1 MSGYVLGLD
10 IGITSVGYGV
20 IDIDNNLFV
29 DYGVRL
35 FKEGTAAENETRRTK
50 RGSRRL
56 KRRKSNRLNDMK
68 NLLKENELYFEDYRN
83 YNPYE
88 VRVKGL
94 KEKLLPEEL
103 CTAIMHI
110 TKSRGTTLEALADES
125 QDDEGTKATLSKN
138 AKELNDGKYI
148 CEVQLDRL
156 NKDHKV
162 RGTENNFKTE
172 DYVKELK
179 EILKHQDLNE
189 ELCDQIIEMVS
200 RRRRYDQGPG
210 SEKSPTPYG
219 SYRMVDGVLKHVN
232 LIDEMRGRCSVYP
245 NEFRAP
251 KQSYTAE
258 LFNLLNDL
266 NNLTIKGEKITV
278 EEKEKVVA
286 FVNEKGNI
294 TGERNHVT
302 YMGPSSTTTPKN
314 GLVKLELDN
323 ELIQGATVEVEYEIK
338 VTNNSELDY
347 VSEDFYKYGIKS
359 GNEVTITP
367 TSIIDYLDKNWGFE
381 AEKNKEW
388 TVKSL
393 DEIKNIVA
401 KEVYENEDST
411 IADKTILYTESLK
424 GQKLK
429 PTESATVNLN
439 VSKVLSNSDEIS
451 LDNESEITEL
461 TKDGGSKLISTPGNY
476 IPGQEETKESDESIA
491 ETVIVTPSTGANL
504 EFIVPIMIGV
514 IALVILGAG
523 VVIIKKKTL

>member
-1 MSGYVLGLD
+1 MSRYVLGLD

-68 NLLKENELYFEDYRN
+68 NLLKENDLYFEDYRN

-88 VRVKGL
+88 IRAKGL

-245 NEFRAP
+245 DEFRAP

-266 NNLTIKGEKITV
+266 NNLTIKGEKIT
-278 EEKEKVVA
+278 
-286 FVNEKGNI
+286 
-294 TGERNHVT
+294 
-302 YMGPSSTTTPKN
+302 
-314 GLVKLELDN
+314 D
-323 ELIQGATVEVEYEIK
+323 
-338 VTNNSELDY
+338 
-347 VSEDFYKYGIKS
+347 
-359 GNEVTITP
+359 
-367 TSIIDYLDKNWGFE
+367 
-381 AEKNKEW
+381 
-388 TVKSL
+388 
-393 DEIKNIVA
+393 
-401 KEVYENEDST
+401 
-411 IADKTILYTESLK
+411 
-424 GQKLK
+424 
-429 PTESATVNLN
+429 
-439 VSKVLSNSDEIS
+439 
-451 LDNESEITEL
+451 
-461 TKDGGSKLISTPGNY
+461 
-476 IPGQEETKESDESIA
+476 
-491 ETVIVTPSTGANL
+491 
-504 EFIVPIMIGV
+504 
-514 IALVILGAG
+514 
-523 VVIIKKKTL
+523 